1 MKQFILS
8 FTMFLFAGL
17 ALAGAAGAQGVP
29 GKPLKLV
36 MARNSTVPIV
46 DVMKNLSEKCP
57 SVSITTNPDH
67 SDYMLYAG
75 WAGDYRFMV
84 IAKGGDTLYATK
96 TSFLGNA
103 VKDVCK
109 FLNTRAQ

>member
-1 MKQFILS
+1 MKQFIIGFAML
-8 FTMFLFAGL
+8 LCAGL
-17 ALAGAAGAQGVP
+17 MFGNPASAQGAP
-29 GKPLKLV
+29 GRPLKLV

-75 WAGDYRFMV
+75 WAGDYRFMI
-84 IAKGGDTLYATK
+84 IAKGGDTLYAHQNLVPEQRRQGRLASTL
-96 TSFLGNA
+96 S
-103 VKDVCK
+103 
-109 FLNTRAQ
+109 TRP